1 MIRERLNF
9 QLLRILVRAR
19 RMNIK
24 SGIDLSHVDTAFTPG
39 DDLYR
44 YLNGGWLK
52 SHQIPADR
60 ASDGVAYALHDEA
73 EAQVR
78 EIIEGAHLMTNAGA
92 EAQKI
97 GDLYRSFMNTEA
109 IEKLGTSPLS
119 ADLAAIDAITSKS
132 DFISTMSRL
141 EMKGVGGIFGA
152 SIYTDAMDSETNIMY
167 IGQGGLSLPDESYY
181 REEQYAPIREAF
193 LEHVAKMFALSA
205 ISVTPVDVASI
216 LALETSIA
224 ACHWD
229 QVRDRDA
236 TLTYNK
242 HSRAELEKLAPALD
256 FPLWLKSGEVP
267 PKAFE
272 TVIVREPDF
281 FSGVSAILE
290 KFDRDA
296 WVLWLKWQLISGSAA
311 YLNDALVQQNFAF
324 YGTTLSGTPQIRERW
339 KRAVSLVEGSLGE
352 AVGRIYVE
360 RHFPPAA
367 KSAMNELVANLIEAY
382 RISISELSWMS
393 AETKAKAFEKLTKFT
408 PKIGYPD
415 KWRDYSSL
423 TISADDLFGNLG
435 RISAFARDY
444 ELAKIGAPVDRSEWY
459 MTPQTV
465 NAYYNPGMNEIVFPA
480 AILQPPFFD
489 IDADPAVNYGGIGAV
504 IGHEIGHGFD
514 DQGSKYDGDG
524 NMVDWWTQSDRDE
537 FEVRANALI
546 AQFDVLS
553 PEETPDITV
562 NGALTVGENIGDLGG
577 LSIAYKAYLL
587 ALKGASAPVI
597 DGLTGEQRFFL
608 AWAQAWRGKV
618 RPEELRR
625 RIATDPHSPYEFRCN
640 AIVRNIDEFYSAFDV
655 SEKNA
660 LWMNASERVRIW

>member
-1 MIRERLNF
+1 MIREKLNF
-9 QLLRILVRAR
+9 QLLRILARAR
-19 RMNIK
+19 RMNVK

-78 EIIEGAHLMTNAGA
+78 EIIEGAHLIKDGGA
-92 EAQKI
+92 DAQKI
-97 GDLYRSFMNTEA
+97 GDIYRSFMDTAA

-167 IGQGGLSLPDESYY
+167 IGQGGLSLPDESYD

-205 ISVTPVDVASI
+205 ISVTAEDVASI

-242 HSRAELEKLAPALD
+242 YSRTELEKLAPALD
-256 FPLWLKSGEVP
+256 LPLWLKSGEVP

-272 TVIVREPDF
+272 SVIVREPDF

-393 AETKAKAFEKLTKFT
+393 DETKAKAFEKLKKFT

-415 KWRDYSSL
+415 KWRDYSTL
-423 TISADDLFGNLG
+423 TIAADDLFGNLG

-444 ELAKIGAPVDRSEWY
+444 ELAKIGAPVDRREWY

-489 IDADPAVNYGGIGAV
+489 LEADPAVNYGGIGAV

-514 DQGSKYDGDG
+514 DQGSKYDGD
-524 NMVDWWTQSDRDE
+524 
-537 FEVRANALI
+537 
-546 AQFDVLS
+546 
-553 PEETPDITV
+553 
-562 NGALTVGENIGDLGG
+562 
-577 LSIAYKAYLL
+577 
-587 ALKGASAPVI
+587 
-597 DGLTGEQRFFL
+597 
-608 AWAQAWRGKV
+608 
-618 RPEELRR
+618 
-625 RIATDPHSPYEFRCN
+625 
-640 AIVRNIDEFYSAFDV
+640 
-655 SEKNA
+655 
-660 LWMNASERVRIW
+660 

>member
-1 MIRERLNF
+1 
-9 QLLRILVRAR
+9 
-19 RMNIK
+19 
-24 SGIDLSHVDTAFTPG
+24 
-39 DDLYR
+39 
-44 YLNGGWLK
+44 
-52 SHQIPADR
+52 
-60 ASDGVAYALHDEA
+60 
-73 EAQVR
+73 
-78 EIIEGAHLMTNAGA
+78 
-92 EAQKI
+92 
-97 GDLYRSFMNTEA
+97 
-109 IEKLGTSPLS
+109 
-119 ADLAAIDAITSKS
+119 
-132 DFISTMSRL
+132 
-141 EMKGVGGIFGA
+141 
-152 SIYTDAMDSETNIMY
+152 
-167 IGQGGLSLPDESYY
+167 
-181 REEQYAPIREAF
+181 
-193 LEHVAKMFALSA
+193 MFALA
-205 ISVTPVDVASI
+205 GIAVGADAAATI
-216 LALETSIA
+216 LELETSIA

-242 HSRAELEKLAPALD
+242 HSRAELEKLAPAID
-256 FPLWLKSGEVP
+256 FPLWLTSGEVP
-267 PKAFE
+267 AKAFE
-272 TVIVREPDF
+272 SVIVREPDF
-281 FSGVSAILE
+281 FSGVSALLE

-352 AVGRIYVE
+352 AVGRIYVD

-367 KSAMNELVANLIEAY
+367 KAAMNELVANLIEAY
-382 RISISELSWMS
+382 RISISNLSWMS
-393 AETKAKAFEKLTKFT
+393 EATKAKAFEKLTKFT
-408 PKIGYPD
+408 PKIGYPE

-423 TISADDLFGNLG
+423 EISADDLFGNLG
-435 RISAFARDY
+435 RISAFARNY

-546 AQFDVLS
+546 AQFDALS

-587 ALKGASAPVI
+587 ALKGAPAPVI

-640 AIVRNIDEFYSAFDV
+640 AIVRNIDEFYTAFGV
-655 SEKNA
+655 NEANK
-660 LWMNASERVRIW
+660 LWMKESERVRIW

>member
-1 MIRERLNF
+1 MVL
-9 QLLRILVRAR
+9 
-19 RMNIK
+19 K
-24 SGIDLSHVDTAFTPG
+24 SGIDLAHVDPSCAPG

-44 YLNGGWLK
+44 HLNGGWLT

-78 EIIEGAHLMTNAGA
+78 EIIEGAHLMSGAGA
-92 EAQKI
+92 DAQKI

-109 IEKLGTSPLS
+109 IEKLGVTPL
-119 ADLAAIDAITSKS
+119 AGDLAAIDAISSVS
-132 DFISTMSRL
+132 DFISTMSVL

-152 SIYTDAMDSETNIMY
+152 SIYTDAMDSDTNIIY
-167 IGQGGLSLPDESYY
+167 LGQGGLSLPDESYY

-193 LEHVAKMFALSA
+193 VQHVVKMFALAGIALSA
-205 ISVTPVDVASI
+205 DAAQSI

-242 HSRAELEKLAPALD
+242 HNRTELEKLAPALD

-267 PKAFE
+267 AKAFE

-281 FSGVSAILE
+281 FSGVSSLLE

-367 KSAMNELVANLIEAY
+367 KARMEILVANLTEAY
-382 RISISELSWMS
+382 RRSINGLEWMS
-393 AETKAKAFEKLTKFT
+393 QETKTKAIAKLEKFR

-415 KWRDYSSL
+415 KWRDYSAL
-423 TISADDLFGNLG
+423 EITADDLFGNLA
-435 RISAFARDY
+435 RVTKFERDFA
-444 ELAKIGAPVDRSEWY
+444 LAKIGKPVDRDEWH

-465 NAYYNPGMNEIVFPA
+465 NAYYNPLGNEIVFPA
-480 AILQPPFFD
+480 AILQPPFFGLD
-489 IDADPAVNYGGIGAV
+489 VDDAANYGAIGAV

-514 DQGSKYDGDG
+514 DQGSKFDGDG
-524 NMVDWWTQSDRDE
+524 NMVDWWVDIDRTE
-537 FEVRANALI
+537 FEKRANVLI
-546 AQFDVLS
+546 AQYNTLV
-553 PEETPDITV
+553 PEGTPDITV

-577 LSIAYKAYLL
+577 LSIALKAYEI
-587 ALKGASAPVI
+587 ALDGKDSPVI
-597 DGLTGEQRFFL
+597 DGMNGYQRLFL

-618 RPEELRR
+618 RPEEMRR
-625 RIATDPHSPYEFRCN
+625 RVATDPHSPAEFRCN
-640 AIVRNIDEFYSAFDV
+640 QIVRNIPAFYSTFGVTQDD
-655 SEKNA
+655 A
-660 LWMNASERVRIW
+660 LWLDEDQRVAIW

>member
-1 MIRERLNF
+1 MAGAQADMVL
-9 QLLRILVRAR
+9 
-19 RMNIK
+19 K
-24 SGIDLSHVDTAFTPG
+24 SGIDLTHVDPAFAPG

-44 YLNGGWLK
+44 HLNGGWLK

-78 EIIEGAHLMTNAGA
+78 QIIESASATAGDNGD
-92 EAQKI
+92 AQKI

-109 IEKLGTSPLS
+109 IEKLGVSPL
-119 ADLAAIDAITSKS
+119 ATDLAAIDAISSVS
-132 DFISTMSRL
+132 DFISTMSIL

-152 SIYTDAMDSETNIMY
+152 SIYTDAMDSDTNIIY
-167 IGQGGLSLPDESYY
+167 LSQGGLSLPDESYY

-193 LEHVAKMFALSA
+193 VDHVVKMFGLAGITVSTSEA
-205 ISVTPVDVASI
+205 TSI

-242 HSRAELEKLAPALD
+242 HTRAELEKLAPALD

-267 PKAFE
+267 AKAFE

-281 FSGVSAILE
+281 FSGVSSLLE
-290 KFDRDA
+290 KFDRDV
-296 WVLWLKWQLISGSAA
+296 WVLWLKWQLISGSAP
-311 YLNDALVQQNFAF
+311 YLNDAIVQQNFAF

-367 KSAMNELVANLIEAY
+367 KAAMNELVANLIEAY

-393 AETKAKAFEKLTKFT
+393 EATKAKAFEKLTKFT

-423 TISADDLFGNLG
+423 AISADDLFGNLG
-435 RISAFARDY
+435 RISAFARNY

-489 IDADPAVNYGGIGAV
+489 IQADPAVNYGGIGAV

-537 FEVRANALI
+537 FEIRANALI
-546 AQFDVLS
+546 AQFDALS

-587 ALKGASAPVI
+587 ALKGAKAPVI

-640 AIVRNIDEFYSAFDV
+640 AIVRNIDEFYTAFDV
-655 SEKNA
+655 SESNK
-660 LWMNASERVRIW
+660 LWMKSSERVRIW

>member
-1 MIRERLNF
+1 M
-9 QLLRILVRAR
+9 VS
-19 RMNIK
+19 K
-24 SGIDLSHVDTAFTPG
+24 SGIDLSHIDPTFAPG

-78 EIIEGAHLMTNAGA
+78 EIIEGAHRNKDDGA

-97 GDLYRSFMNTEA
+97 GDLYLSFMDTAA
-109 IEKLGTSPLS
+109 IEKLGTSPLA
-119 ADLAAIDAITSKS
+119 ADLDSIDAISSKS
-132 DFISTMSRL
+132 DFIKTMSRL

-152 SIYTDAMDSETNIMY
+152 SIYTDAMDSETNIIY
-167 IGQGGLSLPDESYY
+167 LGQGGLSLPDESYY

-193 LEHVAKMFALSA
+193 VEHVAKMFALA
-205 ISVTPVDVASI
+205 GISVSTDDVASI
-216 LALETSIA
+216 VALETSIA

-242 HSRAELEKLAPALD
+242 HNRAELEKLAPALD
-256 FPLWLKSGEVP
+256 FPLWIKSGEVP
-267 PKAFE
+267 AKAFE
-272 TVIVREPDF
+272 SVIVREPDF
-281 FSGVSAILE
+281 FSGVSALLE
-290 KFDRDA
+290 KFDRSA

-339 KRAVSLVEGSLGE
+339 KRAVSVVEGSLGE

-367 KSAMNELVANLIEAY
+367 KAAMNELVANLIEAY
-382 RISISELSWMS
+382 RISISGLSWMS

-423 TISADDLFGNLG
+423 QISADDLFGNLG

-524 NMVDWWTQSDRDE
+524 NMVDWWVDIDRTE
-537 FEVRANALI
+537 FEKRANVLI
-546 AQFDVLS
+546 AQYNELV
-553 PEETPDITV
+553 PEGTPDITV

-577 LSIAYKAYLL
+577 LSIALKAYEI
-587 ALKGASAPVI
+587 ALDGKDSPII
-597 DGLTGEQRFFL
+597 DGMNGYQRLFL

-618 RPEELRR
+618 RPEEMRR
-625 RIATDPHSPYEFRCN
+625 RVATDPHSPAEFRCN
-640 AIVRNIDEFYSAFDV
+640 QIVRNIPAFYSTFGITQDD
-655 SEKNA
+655 A
-660 LWMNASERVRIW
+660 LWLDEDKRVAIW

>member
-1 MIRERLNF
+1 MVREKLNF
-9 QLLRILVRAR
+9 QLLRKLAGAHI
-19 RMNIK
+19 MNAK
-24 SGIDLSHVDTAFTPG
+24 SGIDLSHVDAAFAPG

-44 YLNGGWLK
+44 HLNGGWLK

-78 EIIEGAHLMTNAGA
+78 EIIEGAHLMSGAGA

-109 IEKLGTSPLS
+109 IEKLGVTPL
-119 ADLAAIDAITSKS
+119 AGDLAAIDAISSVS
-132 DFISTMSRL
+132 DFISTMSVL

-152 SIYTDAMDSETNIMY
+152 SIYTDAMDSDTNIIY
-167 IGQGGLSLPDESYY
+167 LSQGGLSLPDESYY

-193 LEHVAKMFALSA
+193 IEHVVKMFALA
-205 ISVTPVDVASI
+205 GITISVDGAKSI

-267 PKAFE
+267 AQAFE

-281 FSGVSAILE
+281 FSGLSALLE

-296 WVLWLKWQLISGSAA
+296 WVLWLKWQLISGSAP
-311 YLNDALVQQNFAF
+311 YLNDSIVQQNFAF

-352 AVGRIYVE
+352 AVGRIYVD

-367 KSAMNELVANLIEAY
+367 KAAMNELVAHLIEAY

-393 AETKAKAFEKLTKFT
+393 AETKAKAFEKLNKFT

-415 KWRDYSSL
+415 KWRDYSTL
-423 TISADDLFGNLG
+423 EISADDLFGNLG
-435 RISAFARDY
+435 RISAFARNY

-489 IDADPAVNYGGIGAV
+489 LDADPAVNYGGIGAV

-546 AQFDVLS
+546 AQFDALS

-577 LSIAYKAYLL
+577 LSIAHKAYLL

-597 DGLTGEQRFFL
+597 DGLTGDQRFFL

-640 AIVRNIDEFYSAFDV
+640 AIVRNIDEFYTAFGV
-655 SEKNA
+655 SEKNK
-660 LWMNASERVRIW
+660 LWMKESERVRIW